1 MNGEDKSTRRF
12 DNLVTVL
19 IASTAVW
26 VAITAFLQNVASNT
40 SDEARRRA
48 QQHVIEATKLEINGS
63 LRASYEFQGA
73 FQTWYELDLQ
83 AINAEQNNDAAAAQQ
98 YRELQRHIMSLS
110 RLLGPEYFK
119 NPQEGFP
126 EVARYEAETY
136 LVESTRLSETY
147 LAEAEL
153 GNATDNIADAL
164 IVQITLLTVTLSLYG
179 LSLALHGRM
188 RWLFVA
194 VGSAIVIFCMLWL
207 GLSALELLI
216 APGVNH
222 QAIAAYAEGIGL
234 AHQGRKDEAL
244 EQFTLAIRENP
255 EYAKAYYQR
264 ALVYYDRDDLESAIA
279 EMEAA
284 RARGLD
290 DTTLNW
296 NLGWLYYLTGQYQN
310 AIAANNR
317 ILERDPTVI
326 GVRANQAL
334 NYLAMGD
341 MAASRE
347 QYDLLIREAERQVN
361 ETQPSASLWYY
372 MDAAALDLQNLMDE
386 LDGSLKAWG
395 EAPPAERIAG
405 DPEAV
410 RTFALEQMRRI
421 KEAVVALE
429 YTGRLPEPHEV
440 MQVQSFAIGLA
451 EGFDDKGRLI
461 GFTPASNATIPSG
474 EDSFYIEF
482 TYQGPPPKQMIWKI
496 YFNGYEAHSL
506 RTVTNRDISGSNVSH
521 WVFGYKDTRVFILA
535 KGEYTVELYADNI
548 LVLRATFHV
557 R

>member
-1 MNGEDKSTRRF
+1 MNSEDHSTRRF

-26 VAITAFLQNVASNT
+26 VAITAFMQNIASNI

-48 QQHVIEATKLEINGS
+48 QQHVVEATKLEINGS

-83 AINAEQNNDAAAAQQ
+83 ALNAEQNNDAAAAEQLRQ
-98 YRELQRHIMSLS
+98 LQKHIMSLS
-110 RLLGPEYFK
+110 RLLSPEYFK
-119 NPQEGFP
+119 NPQGGFP
-126 EVARYEAETY
+126 EIARYEAETY
-136 LVESTRLSETY
+136 LVEATRLSETY

-179 LSLALHGRM
+179 LSLALTGRM

-194 VGSAIVIFCMLWL
+194 VGSGIVLFCMLWL
-207 GLSALELLI
+207 GVSVIELLI
-216 APGVNH
+216 APDVN
-222 QAIAAYAEGIGL
+222 QRAIAAYAEGIGL
-234 AHQGRKDEAL
+234 AHQGRRDEAL
-244 EQFTLAIRENP
+244 EKFSLAIRENP

-264 ALVYYDRDDLESAIA
+264 ALVYYDNGDLESAIA

-310 AIAANNR
+310 ARAANNR
-317 ILERDPTVI
+317 ILDRDPSVI

-341 MAASRE
+341 MAGSRE
-347 QYDLLIREAERQVN
+347 QYDLLIREAERQVKDM
-361 ETQPSASLWYY
+361 QPSASLWYY
-372 MDAAALDLQNLMDE
+372 MDAAALDLQNLIDE
-386 LDGSLKAWG
+386 LDGRPRAWG
-395 EAPPAERIAG
+395 EAPAADQVAG
-405 DPEAV
+405 DPDAV

-440 MQVQSFAIGLA
+440 MRVQSVAVGLA
-451 EGFDDKGRLI
+451 EGFDEKGQII
-461 GFTPASNATIPSG
+461 GFTPADNATIPSG
-474 EDSFYIEF
+474 ENTFYIEF
-482 TYQGPPPKQMIWKI
+482 THQGPPPKQMIWKV
-496 YFNGYEAHSL
+496 YFNGYEAHAL
-506 RTVTNRDISGSNVSH
+506 RAVSNKDIGSGVTY
-521 WVFGYKDTRVFILA
+521 WAFGYKDTNVFILA

-548 LVLRATFHV
+548 LVLRTTFYV

>member
-1 MNGEDKSTRRF
+1 MNGEDKNSHRF

-40 SDEARRRA
+40 SDQARRRA

-63 LRASYEFQGA
+63 IRASYEYQGA
-73 FQTWYELDLQ
+73 YQAWYELDLE
-83 AINAEQNNDAAAAQQ
+83 AINAEQNEDPDAVEQ
-98 YRELQRHIMSLS
+98 YRELQRRIMSLS
-110 RLLGPEYFK
+110 ALLGPEYFK
-119 NPQEGFP
+119 DPEGGFP
-126 EVARYEAETY
+126 EFARYEAETY
-136 LVESTRLSETY
+136 LVEATLLSETY

-153 GNATDNIADAL
+153 GNATDNVADAL

-179 LSLALHGRM
+179 LSLALKGRM
-188 RWLFVA
+188 RWLFVT
-194 VGSAIVIFCMLWL
+194 VGSGIVVFCMLWL
-207 GLSALELLI
+207 GLSALELLV
-216 APGVNH
+216 APEVN
-222 QAIAAYAEGIGL
+222 QQSIAAYAEGIGL
-234 AHQGRKDEAL
+234 AHQGRRDEAL
-244 EQFTLAIRENP
+244 ENFTLAIRENP
-255 EYAKAYYQR
+255 GYAKAYYQR
-264 ALVYYDRDDLESAIA
+264 ALVYYDKGDLESAIA

-296 NLGWLYYLTGQYQN
+296 NLGWLYYLTGQYAN
-310 AIAANNR
+310 AIEANNR
-317 ILERDPTVI
+317 ILDRDPTVI

-341 MAASRE
+341 MASSRE
-347 QYDLLIREAERQVN
+347 QYDLLIREAERQVH

-372 MDAAALDLQNLMDE
+372 MDAAALDLQNLLDE
-386 LDGSLKAWG
+386 LDGSPRAWG
-395 EAPPAERIAG
+395 EAPAAASISG

-429 YTGRLPEPHEV
+429 YTGQLPQTGGV
-440 MQVQSFAIGLA
+440 MEVQSFAVGLA
-451 EGFDDKGRLI
+451 EGFDDNGQI
-461 GFTPASNATIPSG
+461 VGFKPANNATIPSG
-474 EDSFYIEF
+474 EDSFYVEF
-482 TYQGPPPKQMIWKI
+482 THQGPPPKQLIWKI

-506 RTVTNRDISGSNVSH
+506 RTVSNRDIGESGISY
-521 WVFGYKDTRVFILA
+521 WAFGYKDINVFILA

-548 LVLRATFHV
+548 LVLRTTFYV